1 MADRSRTISQQSRP
15 APSSRLQGS
24 TGTPSQACARGAAP
38 DDQPLAWLAS
48 PSRAAEVG
56 AGCRPTASG
65 NVVAQAEAEGEVP
78 AQGLGSLGH
87 VPGLPEDRGP

>member
-56 AGCRPTASG
+56 AGCRPATLSPKRRPKARCRRR
-65 NVVAQAEAEGEVP
+65 A
-78 AQGLGSLGH
+78 
-87 VPGLPEDRGP
+87 